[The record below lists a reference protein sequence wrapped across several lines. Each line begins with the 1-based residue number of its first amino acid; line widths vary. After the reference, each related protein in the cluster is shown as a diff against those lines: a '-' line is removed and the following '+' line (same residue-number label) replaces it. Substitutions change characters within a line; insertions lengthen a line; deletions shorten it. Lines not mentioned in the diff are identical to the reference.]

1 MAYCYRPSSVH
12 GLSVS
17 LPVCHSSEPC
27 ENGSTDRDAVWVAD
41 SDWPKNHVLDG
52 RPHSPSERVILKGG
66 RGGPTYSIGTLCGEL
81 CNKCSA
87 IAEMGVRLAT
97 IDMGQKECSF
107 QGELGPHLTQ
117 CGLGR
122 GLLRTKWHLD
132 PSSRLTTIHGPKS
145 GRGLMC
151 PCPFFA
157 GSWVPI

>member
-1 MAYCYRPSSVH
+1 VAYCYRPSSAH

-27 ENGSTDRDAVWVAD
+27 KNGSTDRDAVWVAD

-52 RPHSPSERVILKGG
+52 RPHSPSERAILKGG
-66 RGGPTYSIGTLCGEL
+66 RGGPTYSIGTL
-81 CNKCSA
+81 CSA